1 MGGAIGNVLTM
12 GGSVVSTA
20 ASLLGNDTKEKK
32 YYRSLAKTAEEQA
45 RQVEENARRNALYMM
60 QEAGYESKQLSDS
73 YRDLVGTQ
81 KTSLA
86 ASGLTGQSATAQLIL
101 KNSRLNAAL
110 DQERLAANLN
120 RSIYEND
127 TYAGL
132 EAQQYRAQAK
142 QYRQATKNKWSWW
155 SKVGTAVSGFFSR
168 NKE

>member
-127 TYAGL
+127 TYAG
-132 EAQQYRAQAK
+132 
-142 QYRQATKNKWSWW
+142 
-155 SKVGTAVSGFFSR
+155 
-168 NKE
+168 